1 MLLENVLSGVALS
14 VFISNIDG
22 QSERKFATDII
33 SNIWCGKKSYV
44 DIITCNT
51 DVYIEHAGFLNQQ
64 YLSLST
70 CIATIHNARGEF
82 YNN

>member
-33 SNIWCGKKSYV
+33 SNIWCGKKKV
-44 DIITCNT
+44 MLT
-51 DVYIEHAGFLNQQ
+51 
-64 YLSLST
+64 
-70 CIATIHNARGEF
+70 
-82 YNN
+82 